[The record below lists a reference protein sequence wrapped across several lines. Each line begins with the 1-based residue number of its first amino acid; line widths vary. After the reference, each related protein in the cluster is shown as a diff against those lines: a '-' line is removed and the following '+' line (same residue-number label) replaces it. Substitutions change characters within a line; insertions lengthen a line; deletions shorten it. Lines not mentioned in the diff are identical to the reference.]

1 MMKCVERPPE
11 SVFNT
16 NSENMVDFLEGERRK
31 VERGEKI
38 LLYPHQVEAVLAV
51 RDYLANPQKKSN
63 IALVVL
69 PTGCGKTGVAVLSSY
84 ALLKCITC
92 FSHNSFHH
100 HIKANS

>member
-16 NSENMVDFLEGERRK
+16 NSENMVDFLEGECRK

-69 PTGCGKTGVAVLSSY
+69 PTGCGMMIACYGFCLLCHTNKTVCTVIAHS
-84 ALLKCITC
+84 C
-92 FSHNSFHH
+92 F
-100 HIKANS
+100 AM